1 MKKYETETIRNLGL
15 FSHGGEGKTSIVDAM
30 LFLAGE
36 NTRLGRVDDG
46 TSLMD
51 YEPEEIDRKAT
62 ISSTLAC
69 FEWNKYKINLLDTP
83 GDDNFMYDAKLC
95 IRVVD
100 GAVILVSAVS
110 GVRVGTEKVWDYA
123 NEFSVPVCFFIN
135 KMDRERADFAKTV
148 EDLRKNF
155 TDKNIVVI
163 QLPIGSEESFKGVID
178 LISMKAYLYKEDQSG
193 SFETVDIPAD
203 LADEAAGYREKLIES
218 AVEMNDEVMER
229 YLNGDPIKDEEIETC
244 LKDGIWGRRLAP
256 VMVGAAA
263 RVIGIQPLFDNLVR
277 YFPDP
282 LYVGKV
288 EGTDPRTGKQVE
300 RKMAV
305 NEPFSAFVFKTITD
319 PFAGKLTLFKVYS
332 GELHPD
338 SVVLNVK
345 KDEKERIGQIFYLVG
360 KKQKPAGFVSVGD
373 IAAVAKLKEAATG
386 DTLCDEKSQIAYPE
400 VALPSPAISFSLY
413 PKSKGDED
421 KLNTSL
427 QRLIEEDPSIRY
439 SRDEQTKEFII
450 SGMGQ
455 IHIEVLVARMKRK
468 FGVDV
473 ELREP
478 KVPYKETIK
487 GRTKVQGK
495 YKKQS
500 GGKGQ
505 YGDCWLEF
513 EPLPHG
519 AGFEFVDKIVG
530 GSIPRNYIPSVEKGI
545 VEAMIHGILA
555 GYPTTDFRAT
565 VYDGS
570 YHEVDSSDM
579 AFKIAASMG
588 FKKGMEMSQ
597 PTLLE
602 PIMKVEVIVPEEF
615 VGDIMGDMNSRRGK
629 IMGVEAKG
637 SNQIVKA
644 VVPMAEMLKYAPD
657 LRSMTGGR
665 GTFTME
671 YSHYEEVP
679 AHIAPKIVEQA
690 NREREAAEK

>member
-1 MKKYETETIRNLGL
+1 MKKYETESIRNLGM
-15 FSHGGEGKTSIVDAM
+15 FSHGGEGKTTTVEAM

-36 NTRLGRVDDG
+36 NTRLGKVDEG

-51 YEPEEIDRKAT
+51 YEPEEIERKAT
-62 ISSTLAC
+62 ISASLAC
-69 FEWNKYKINLLDTP
+69 FDWNKYKINLIDTP
-83 GDDNFMYDAKLC
+83 GDDNFIYDAKLC
-95 IRVVD
+95 MRVVD

-110 GVRVGTEKVWDYA
+110 GVRVQTEKVWEYA
-123 NEFSVPVCFFIN
+123 NEFSVPVSFLIN
-135 KMDRERADFAKTV
+135 KIDRERADFGRTLDDLQKT
-148 EDLRKNF
+148 F
-155 TDKNIVVI
+155 TDKNIVAV
-163 QLPIGSEESFKGVID
+163 QLPIGKEDAFQGVVD
-178 LISMKAYLYKEDQSG
+178 LISMKAYMYNKDDQSG
-193 SFETVDIPAD
+193 AFELTGIPAE
-203 LADEAAGYREKLIES
+203 LADEAVRFREKLIES
-218 AVEMNDEVMER
+218 AVEMDDEIMER
-229 YLNGDPIKDEEIETC
+229 YLNGEEIKDEEIEAC
-244 LKDGIWGRRLAP
+244 LKGGIRDRRIAP
-256 VMVGAAA
+256 VMVTAASKN
-263 RVIGIQPLFDNLVR
+263 IGIQPLLDNLVK

-282 LYVGKV
+282 LYKGAAQ
-288 EGTDPRTGKQVE
+288 GLDPRT
-300 RKMAV
+300 RKAV
-305 NEPFSAFVFKTITD
+305 DRRMSVGEPFSAFVFKTITD

-338 SVVLNVK
+338 SIVLNVK
-345 KDEKERIGQIFYLVG
+345 KEEKERIGQIFYLIG

-373 IAAVAKLKEAATG
+373 IAAVAKLREAATG
-386 DTLCDEKSQIAYPE
+386 DTLCDEKSPIEYQE
-400 VALPSPAISFSLY
+400 VVLPPPLISFSLY

-455 IHIEVLVARMKRK
+455 IHIEVLVSKMKRK

-519 AGFEFVDKIVG
+519 TGFEFVDKIVG
-530 GSIPRNYIPSVEKGI
+530 GSIPRQYIPSVEKGI
-545 VEAMIHGILA
+545 VEAMNHGILA
-555 GYPTTDFRAT
+555 GFPVTDFRAT

-588 FKKGMEMSQ
+588 FKKGMEQSQ

-602 PIMKVEVIVPEEF
+602 PIMKVEVIIPEEF
-615 VGDIMGDMNSRRGK
+615 VGDVMGDMNARRGK

-637 SNQIVKA
+637 HNQVVRA

-671 YSHYEEVP
+671 FSHYEEVP
-679 AHIAPKIVEQA
+679 AHIGQKVI
-690 NREREAAEK
+690 EAASKEKE

>member
-1 MKKYETETIRNLGL
+1 MKKYDTDSIRNLGM
-15 FSHGGEGKTSIVDAM
+15 FSHGGEGKTTAVEAM

-36 NTRLGRVDDG
+36 NTRLGKVDEG
-46 TSLMD
+46 SSLMD
-51 YEPEEIDRKAT
+51 YEPEEVERKAT
-62 ISSTLAC
+62 ISASLAC
-69 FEWNKYKINLLDTP
+69 FDWNKYKINMIDTP
-83 GDDNFMYDAKLC
+83 GDDNFIYDAKLC
-95 IRVVD
+95 MRVVD

-110 GVRVGTEKVWDYA
+110 GVRVQTEKVWEYA
-123 NEFSVPVCFFIN
+123 EEFGVPVSFFIN
-135 KMDRERADFAKTV
+135 KIDRERADFGRTL
-148 EDLRKNF
+148 EDLKKTF
-155 TDKNIVVI
+155 SDKSIIAV
-163 QLPIGSEESFKGVID
+163 QLPIGQEEAFKGLVD
-178 LISMKAYLYKEDQSG
+178 LISMKAYVYKDDQSG
-193 SFETVDIPAD
+193 AFETTAIPAD
-203 LADEAAGYREKLIES
+203 MADEAASYREKLIEA
-218 AVEMNDEVMER
+218 AVEVDDEIMER
-229 YLNGDPIKDEEIETC
+229 YLNGDEIKDDEIEAC
-244 LKDGIWGRRLAP
+244 LKAGIQNRRIAP
-256 VMVGAAA
+256 VMVGAAGKNM
-263 RVIGIQPLFDNLVR
+263 GIQPLLDNLVK

-282 LYVGKV
+282 LYLGKAQ
-288 EGTDPRTGKQVE
+288 GIDPKTGK
-300 RKMAV
+300 AV
-305 NEPFSAFVFKTITD
+305 DRQMTVGEPFSGFVFKTITD

-345 KDEKERIGQIFYLVG
+345 KEEKERIGQIFYLVG
-360 KKQKPAGFVSVGD
+360 KKQKAAGFASVGD
-373 IAAVAKLKEAATG
+373 IAAVAKLKEAMTG
-386 DTLCDEKSQIAYPE
+386 DTLCDEKSPIQYQE
-400 VALPSPAISFSLY
+400 VILPPPLISFSLY

-513 EPLPHG
+513 EPLSHG
-519 AGFEFVDKIVG
+519 TGFEFVDKIVG
-530 GSIPRNYIPSVEKGI
+530 GSIPRQYIPSVEKGI
-545 VEAMIHGILA
+545 VEAMNHGILA

-570 YHEVDSSDM
+570 YHDVDSSDM

-588 FKKGMEMSQ
+588 FKKGMEQSQ

-637 SNQIVKA
+637 HNQIVKA
-644 VVPMAEMLKYAPD
+644 VTPMAEMLKYAPD

-671 YSHYEEVP
+671 FSHYEEVP
-679 AHIAPKIVEQA
+679 AHIAQKVIEAA
-690 NREREAAEK
+690 NKEKEAAEK

>member
-1 MKKYETETIRNLGL
+1 MKKYETETIRNLGM

-51 YEPEEIDRKAT
+51 YEPEEIERKAT

-69 FEWNKYKINLLDTP
+69 FDWNKYKINLLDTP
-83 GDDNFMYDAKLC
+83 GDDNFIYDAKLC
-95 IRVVD
+95 MRVVD
-100 GAVILVSAVS
+100 GAVIVVSAVS
-110 GVRVGTEKVWDYA
+110 GVRVQTEKVWEYA

-155 TDKNIVVI
+155 TDRNIVVV
-163 QLPIGSEESFKGVID
+163 QLPIGGEESFKGVID
-178 LISMKAYLYKEDQSG
+178 LISMKAYIYKDDLSG
-193 SFETVDIPAD
+193 AFEAVDIPAD
-203 LADEAAGYREKLIES
+203 LAADAASYREKLIES
-218 AVEMNDEVMER
+218 AVEMDDAVMER
-229 YLNGDPIKDEEIETC
+229 YLNGEEIKDEEIEAC
-244 LKDGIWGRRLAP
+244 LKGGIWGRKLAP
-256 VMVGAAA
+256 VMVGAAGKNMA
-263 RVIGIQPLFDNLVR
+263 IQPLLDNLVR
-277 YFPDP
+277 YFPHP
-282 LYVGKV
+282 LYVGKA
-288 EGTDPRTGKQVE
+288 EGMAPASDKPVS
-300 RKMAV
+300 RKMAP

-386 DTLCDEKSQIAYPE
+386 DTLCDEKAPIVYPE
-400 VALPSPAISFSLY
+400 VVLPSPLISFSLH

-427 QRLIEEDPSIRY
+427 GRLIEEDPSIRY
-439 SRDEQTKEFII
+439 SREEQTKEFII

-495 YKKQS
+495 YKRQS
-500 GGKGQ
+500 GGRGQ
-505 YGDCWLEF
+505 YGDCWLEL

-530 GSIPRNYIPSVEKGI
+530 GVIPRQYIPSVEKGI
-545 VEAMIHGILA
+545 VEAMEHGILA

-588 FKKGMEMSQ
+588 FKKGMEQSQ

-602 PIMKVEVIVPEEF
+602 PIMKVEVIVPEES
-615 VGDIMGDMNSRRGK
+615 VGDIMGDMNARRGK

-637 SNQIVKA
+637 NNQIVKA

-665 GTFTME
+665 GTFMME
-671 YSHYEEVP
+671 FSHYEEVP
-679 AHIAPKIVEQA
+679 AHIAQKVVDQA
-690 NREREAAEK
+690 NRDREAAEK

>member
-1 MKKYETETIRNLGL
+1 MKKYETESIRNIGL
-15 FSHGGEGKTSIVDAM
+15 FSHGGEGKTSLVDAM

-36 NTRLGRVDDG
+36 NSRLGRVDEG
-46 TSLMD
+46 SSLMD
-51 YEPEEIDRKAT
+51 YEPEEVERKAT
-62 ISSTLAC
+62 ISSSLAC
-69 FEWNKYKINLLDTP
+69 FDWNKYKINLIDTP
-83 GDDNFMYDAKLC
+83 GDDNFIYDAKLC
-95 IRVVD
+95 MRVVD
-100 GAVILVSAVS
+100 AAVIMVSAVS
-110 GVRVGTEKVWDYA
+110 GVRVQTEKVWEYA
-123 NEFSVPVCFFIN
+123 GEFAIPVCFFIN
-135 KMDRERADFAKTV
+135 KMDRERADFFRTL
-148 EDLRKNF
+148 EDLQKNF
-155 TDKNIVVI
+155 TDRNIIAI
-163 QLPIGSEESFKGVID
+163 QLPIGQEEGFKGVID
-178 LISMKAYLYKEDQSG
+178 LIGMKAYMYREDQSG
-193 SFETVDIPAD
+193 AFERVDIPAD
-203 LADEAAGYREKLIES
+203 LQAEAANYREKMIEA
-218 AVEMNDEVMER
+218 AVEMDDAIMER
-229 YLNGDPIKDEEIETC
+229 YLNGDEIKDEEIEAC
-244 LKDGIWGRRLAP
+244 IKGGIWNRRIAP
-256 VMVGAAA
+256 VTVGSAMK
-263 RVIGIQPLFDNLVR
+263 VIGVQTLLENLLK

-282 LYVGKV
+282 LYAGKAQ
-288 EGTDPRTGKQVE
+288 GIDPRTGKAVE
-300 RKMAV
+300 RAMTTSQ
-305 NEPFSAFVFKTITD
+305 PFSAFIFKTITD

-386 DTLCDEKSQIAYPE
+386 DTLCDEKSPIEYPA
-400 VALPSPAISFSLY
+400 VLLPPPLVSFSLY

-439 SRDEQTKEFII
+439 SREEQTKEFII

-487 GRTKVQGK
+487 GKTKVQGK

-505 YGDCWLEF
+505 YGDCWLEL

-519 AGFEFVDKIVG
+519 SGFEFVDKIVG
-530 GSIPRNYIPSVEKGI
+530 GSIPRQYIPSVEKGI
-545 VEAMIHGILA
+545 VEAMNHGILA
-555 GYPTTDFRAT
+555 GYPVTDFRAT

-570 YHEVDSSDM
+570 YHDVDSSDM

-588 FKKGMEMSQ
+588 FKKGMEQSQ

-615 VGDIMGDMNSRRGK
+615 VGDIMGDMNSKRGK

-637 SNQIVKA
+637 KNQIVKA
-644 VVPMAEMLKYAPD
+644 VTPMGEMLKYAPD

-671 YSHYEEVP
+671 FSHYEEVP
-679 AHIAPKIVEQA
+679 AHIAQKVIAEA
-690 NREREAAEK
+690 NKEREAEK

>member
-1 MKKYETETIRNLGL
+1 MKKYETETIRNVGL
-15 FSHGGEGKTSIVDAM
+15 FSHGGEGKTSIVETM

-36 NTRLGRVDDG
+36 NNRLGRVDEG

-51 YEPEEIDRKAT
+51 YEPEEMERKAS
-62 ISSTLAC
+62 ISASLAC
-69 FEWNKYKINLLDTP
+69 FEWNKHKINLIDTP
-83 GDDNFMYDAKLC
+83 GDDNFIYDAKLC
-95 IRVVD
+95 MRVVD
-100 GAVILVSAVS
+100 AAVVLVGAVS
-110 GVRVGTEKVWDYA
+110 GVRVQTERVWEYA
-123 NEFSVPVCFFIN
+123 NEFAIPVFLFIN
-135 KMDRERADFAKTV
+135 KMDRERADFNRTL
-148 EDLRKNF
+148 EDVRKSF
-155 TDKNIVVI
+155 VDKSIVPVQI
-163 QLPIGSEESFKGVID
+163 PMGKEENFKGIID
-178 LISMKAYLYKEDQSG
+178 LIAMKAYLYKDDLSG
-193 SFETVDIPAD
+193 AFQAVDIPAEH
-203 LADEAAGYREKLIES
+203 ADEAAKAREKLIES
-218 AVEMNDEVMER
+218 AVEMDDEIMER
-229 YLNGDPIKDEEIETC
+229 YLNGDAIKDEEIQAC
-244 LKDGIWGRRLAP
+244 LKGGIWNRRIVP
-256 VMVGAAA
+256 VLTGSAGKAMGM
-263 RVIGIQPLFDNLVR
+263 QLLFDHLVT
-277 YFPDP
+277 YAPDP
-282 LYVGKV
+282 LYKGKA
-288 EGTDPRTGKQVE
+288 EGYEPRTGK
-300 RKMAV
+300 AV
-305 NEPFSAFVFKTITD
+305 DRQMTVGEPFSGFVFKTITD

-338 SVVLNVK
+338 SVVLDVK

-373 IAAVAKLKEAATG
+373 IAAVAKLKEATTG
-386 DTLCDEKSQIAYPE
+386 DTLCDEKSPIQYPE
-400 VALPSPAISFSLY
+400 VVLPPPLISFSLY

-427 QRLIEEDPSIRY
+427 ARLIEEDPSIRY

-455 IHIEVLVARMKRK
+455 IHIEVLISRMRRK

-505 YGDCWLEF
+505 YGDCWLEL

-519 AGFEFVDKIVG
+519 TGFEFVDKIVG
-530 GSIPRNYIPSVEKGI
+530 GSIPRQYIPSVEKGI
-545 VEAMIHGILA
+545 VEAMVHGILA

-570 YHEVDSSDM
+570 YHDVDSSDM

-588 FKKGMEMSQ
+588 FKKGMEQSQ

-602 PIMKVEVIVPEEF
+602 PIMKVEVLVPEEF
-615 VGDIMGDMNSRRGK
+615 VGDIMGDMNSKRGK

-637 SNQIVKA
+637 KNQVVRA

-671 YSHYEEVP
+671 FSHYEEVP
-679 AHIAPKIVEQA
+679 VHIAQKVIDAA
-690 NREREAAEK
+690 NKEREAAEK

>member
-1 MKKYETETIRNLGL
+1 MKKYETETIRNVGL
-15 FSHGGEGKTSIVDAM
+15 FSHGGEGKTSMVETM

-51 YEPEEIDRKAT
+51 YEPEEVERKAS
-62 ISSTLAC
+62 ISASVAC
-69 FEWNKYKINLLDTP
+69 FDWNKHKINLIDTP
-83 GDDNFMYDAKLC
+83 GDDNFIYDAKLC
-95 IRVVD
+95 MRVVD
-100 GAVILVSAVS
+100 AAVVVVGAVS
-110 GVRVGTEKVWDYA
+110 GVRVQTERVWEFA
-123 NEFSVPVCFFIN
+123 NEFAIPVFLFIN
-135 KMDRERADFAKTV
+135 KMDRERADFNRTL
-148 EDLRKNF
+148 EDVRKSF
-155 TDKNIVVI
+155 VDKSIVPV
-163 QLPIGSEESFKGVID
+163 QLPIGQEEGFKGIID
-178 LISMKAYLYKEDQSG
+178 LIAKKAYVYKDDLSG
-193 SFETVDIPAD
+193 TFQEVEIPAEY
-203 LADEAAGYREKLIES
+203 ADEAAKAREKLIES
-218 AVEMNDEVMER
+218 AVEMDDEIMER
-229 YLNGDPIKDEEIETC
+229 YLNGDEIKDDEIEAC
-244 LKDGIWGRRLAP
+244 LKGGIWNRRIVPVLAGSAGKA
-256 VMVGAAA
+256 MGM
-263 RVIGIQPLFDNLVR
+263 QLLLDHLVT
-277 YFPDP
+277 YSPNP
-282 LYVGKV
+282 LYKGKA
-288 EGTDPRTGKQVE
+288 EGIEPRTGK
-300 RKMAV
+300 AV
-305 NEPFSAFVFKTITD
+305 DRQMTAGEPFSAFIFKTITD

-338 SVVLNVK
+338 SVVLDVK

-360 KKQKPAGFVSVGD
+360 KKQKPAGLVSVGD
-373 IAAVAKLKEAATG
+373 IAAVAKLKEATTG
-386 DTLCDEKSQIAYPE
+386 DTLCDEKSPIQYPE
-400 VALPSPAISFSLY
+400 VVLPPPLISFSLY

-427 QRLIEEDPSIRY
+427 ARLIEEDPSIRY

-455 IHIEVLVARMKRK
+455 IHIEVLISRMRRK

-487 GRTKVQGK
+487 GKTKVQGK

-505 YGDCWLEF
+505 YGDCWLEL
-513 EPLPHG
+513 EPLPRG
-519 AGFEFVDKIVG
+519 TGFEFVDKIVG
-530 GSIPRNYIPSVEKGI
+530 GAIPRQYIPSVEKGI
-545 VEAMIHGILA
+545 VEAMDHGILA

-570 YHEVDSSDM
+570 YHDVDSSDM

-588 FKKGMEMSQ
+588 FKKGVEQSQ

-602 PIMKVEVIVPEEF
+602 PIMKVEVLVPEDT
-615 VGDIMGDMNSRRGK
+615 VGDIMGDMNSKRGK

-637 SNQIVKA
+637 KNQVVRA

-671 YSHYEEVP
+671 FSHYEEVP
-679 AHIAPKIVEQA
+679 VHISQKVVDAA
-690 NREREAAEK
+690 NRAREAAEK

>member
-1 MKKYETETIRNLGL
+1 M
-15 FSHGGEGKTSIVDAM
+15 
-30 LFLAGE
+30 
-36 NTRLGRVDDG
+36 
-46 TSLMD
+46 
-51 YEPEEIDRKAT
+51 
-62 ISSTLAC
+62 
-69 FEWNKYKINLLDTP
+69 
-83 GDDNFMYDAKLC
+83 
-95 IRVVD
+95 
-100 GAVILVSAVS
+100 
-110 GVRVGTEKVWDYA
+110 
-123 NEFSVPVCFFIN
+123 
-135 KMDRERADFAKTV
+135 
-148 EDLRKNF
+148 
-155 TDKNIVVI
+155 
-163 QLPIGSEESFKGVID
+163 
-178 LISMKAYLYKEDQSG
+178 
-193 SFETVDIPAD
+193 
-203 LADEAAGYREKLIES
+203 
-218 AVEMNDEVMER
+218 
-229 YLNGDPIKDEEIETC
+229 
-244 LKDGIWGRRLAP
+244 
-256 VMVGAAA
+256 
-263 RVIGIQPLFDNLVR
+263 
-277 YFPDP
+277 
-282 LYVGKV
+282 
-288 EGTDPRTGKQVE
+288 
-300 RKMAV
+300 
-305 NEPFSAFVFKTITD
+305 
-319 PFAGKLTLFKVYS
+319 
-332 GELHPD
+332 
-338 SVVLNVK
+338 LNVK

-373 IAAVAKLKEAATG
+373 IAAVAKLREAATG
-386 DTLCDEKSQIAYPE
+386 DTLCDEKSPIEYQE
-400 VALPSPAISFSLY
+400 VVLPPPLISFSLY

-455 IHIEVLVARMKRK
+455 IHIEVLVAKMKRK

-519 AGFEFVDKIVG
+519 TGFEFVDKIVG
-530 GSIPRNYIPSVEKGI
+530 GSIPRQYIPSVEKGI
-545 VEAMIHGILA
+545 VEAMNHGILA
-555 GYPTTDFRAT
+555 GYPVTDFRAI

-570 YHEVDSSDM
+570 YHDVDSSDM

-588 FKKGMEMSQ
+588 FKKGMEQSQ

-615 VGDIMGDMNSRRGK
+615 VGDVMGDMNSRRGK

-637 SNQIVKA
+637 HNQMVKA

-671 YSHYEEVP
+671 FSHYEEVP
-679 AHIAPKIVEQA
+679 AHIGQKVIEAA
-690 NREREAAEK
+690 NKEREAAEK

>member
-1 MKKYETETIRNLGL
+1 MKKYETESIRNIGM
-15 FSHGGEGKTSIVDAM
+15 FSHGGEGKTSMVEAM

-36 NTRLGRVDDG
+36 NNRLGKVDEG
-46 TSLMD
+46 SSLMD
-51 YEPEEIDRKAT
+51 YEPEEMERKAS
-62 ISSTLAC
+62 ISASLAC
-69 FEWNKYKINLLDTP
+69 FEWSKHKINLIDTP
-83 GDDNFMYDAKLC
+83 GDDNFIYDAKLC
-95 IRVVD
+95 MRVVD
-100 GAVILVSAVS
+100 GAVIVVSAVS
-110 GVRVGTEKVWDYA
+110 GVRVQTERVWEYA
-123 NEFSVPVCFFIN
+123 NEFAIPAGIFIN
-135 KMDRERADFAKTV
+135 KMDRERADFARTM
-148 EDLRKNF
+148 EDLQKSF
-155 TDKNIVVI
+155 IDKSIIAI
-163 QLPIGSEESFKGVID
+163 QIPMGQEESFRGVID
-178 LISMKAYLYKEDQSG
+178 LITQKAYVYKDDQSG
-193 SFETVDIPAD
+193 AFDVIDIPAEF
-203 LADEAAGYREKLIES
+203 AAEAAKYREKLIES
-218 AVEMNDEVMER
+218 AVEMDDDVMER
-229 YLNGDPIKDEEIETC
+229 YLNGDEVKDEEVEAC
-244 LKDGIWGRRLAP
+244 LKGGIWDRRIVP
-256 VMVGAAA
+256 VMVGSAFKNF
-263 RVIGIQPLFDNLVR
+263 GIQPLLENVVK
-277 YFPDP
+277 YFPHP
-282 LYVGKV
+282 LYVGKAQGLDRAGKAV
-288 EGTDPRTGKQVE
+288 DRQMAAGEG
-300 RKMAV
+300 
-305 NEPFSAFVFKTITD
+305 FSAFVFKTITD

-386 DTLCDEKSQIAYPE
+386 DTLCDEKVPIEYPA
-400 VALPSPAISFSLY
+400 VVLPPPLVSFSLY

-427 QRLIEEDPSIRY
+427 AKLIEEDPSIRY
-439 SRDEQTKEFII
+439 QRDEQTKEFII

-505 YGDCWLEF
+505 YGDCWLEL

-519 AGFEFVDKIVG
+519 TGFEFVDKIVG
-530 GSIPRNYIPSVEKGI
+530 GSIPRQYIPSVEKGI
-545 VEAMIHGILA
+545 VEAMDHGILA

-570 YHEVDSSDM
+570 YHDVDSSDM

-588 FKKGMEMSQ
+588 FKKGMEMCQ

-602 PIMKVEVIVPEEF
+602 PIMKVEVIVPEES
-615 VGDIMGDMNSRRGK
+615 VGDIMGDMNSKRGK

-637 SNQIVKA
+637 KNQIVKA
-644 VVPMAEMLKYAPD
+644 VTPYAEMLKYAPD

-671 YSHYEEVP
+671 FSHYEEVP
-679 AHIAPKIVEQA
+679 AHIAQKVIEVA
-690 NREREAAEK
+690 NKEKEAAEK

>member
-1 MKKYETETIRNLGL
+1 MKKYETETIRNVGL
-15 FSHGGEGKTSIVDAM
+15 FSHGGEGKTTIVETV

-51 YEPEEIDRKAT
+51 YEPEEVERKA
-62 ISSTLAC
+62 SVSGSVAC
-69 FEWNKYKINLLDTP
+69 FDWNKHKINLIDTP
-83 GDDNFMYDAKLC
+83 GDDNFIYDAKLC
-95 IRVVD
+95 MRVVD
-100 GAVILVSAVS
+100 AAVVLVSAVS
-110 GVRVGTEKVWDYA
+110 GVRVQTERVWEYA
-123 NEFSVPVCFFIN
+123 NEFAIPVFLFIN
-135 KMDRERADFAKTV
+135 KMDRERADFARTLD
-148 EDLRKNF
+148 DLRKSF
-155 TDKNIVVI
+155 VDKSIVPV
-163 QLPIGSEESFKGVID
+163 QLPIGQEESFKGIID
-178 LISMKAYLYKEDQSG
+178 LIGMKAYLYKDDLSG
-193 SFETVDIPAD
+193 AFSVADIPAEM
-203 LADEAAGYREKLIES
+203 ADEAAKAREKLIES
-218 AVEMNDEVMER
+218 AVEMDDEIMER
-229 YLNGDPIKDEEIETC
+229 YLNGDEIKNDEIEAC
-244 LKDGIWGRRLAP
+244 LKGGIWNRRIVP
-256 VMVGAAA
+256 VLVGSAGKAMG
-263 RVIGIQPLFDNLVR
+263 VQLLFDHLVT
-277 YFPDP
+277 YAPNP
-282 LYVGKV
+282 LYKGKA
-288 EGTDPRTGKQVE
+288 EGIDPRTGK
-300 RKMAV
+300 AV
-305 NEPFSAFVFKTITD
+305 DRQMSAGEPFSAFVFKTITD

-338 SVVLNVK
+338 SVVLDVK

-373 IAAVAKLKEAATG
+373 IGAVAKLKEATTG
-386 DTLCDEKSQIAYPE
+386 DTLCDEKSPIQYPE
-400 VALPSPAISFSLY
+400 VVLPPPLVSFSLY

-427 QRLIEEDPSIRY
+427 ARLIEEDPSIRY

-455 IHIEVLVARMKRK
+455 IHIEVLISRMRRK

-487 GRTKVQGK
+487 GKTKVQGK

-500 GGKGQ
+500 RGKGQ
-505 YGDCWLEF
+505 YGDCWLEL

-519 AGFEFVDKIVG
+519 TGFEFVDKIVG
-530 GSIPRNYIPSVEKGI
+530 GSIPRQYIPSVEKGI
-545 VEAMIHGILA
+545 VEAMVHGILA
-555 GYPTTDFRAT
+555 GFPTTDFRAT

-570 YHEVDSSDM
+570 YHDVDSSDM

-588 FKKGMEMSQ
+588 FKKGMEQSQ
-597 PTLLE
+597 PALLE
-602 PIMKVEVIVPEEF
+602 PIMKVEVLVPEEF
-615 VGDIMGDMNSRRGK
+615 VGDIMGDMNSKRGK

-637 SNQIVKA
+637 KNQIVRA

-671 YSHYEEVP
+671 FSHYEEVP
-679 AHIAPKIVEQA
+679 AHISQKVIEAA
-690 NREREAAEK
+690 NKAREAAEK

>member
-1 MKKYETETIRNLGL
+1 MKKYETETIRNVGL
-15 FSHGGEGKTSIVDAM
+15 FSHGGEGKTTIVETV

-51 YEPEEIDRKAT
+51 YEPEEVERKA
-62 ISSTLAC
+62 SVSGSVAC
-69 FEWNKYKINLLDTP
+69 FDWNKYKINLIDTP
-83 GDDNFMYDAKLC
+83 GDDNFIYDAKLC
-95 IRVVD
+95 MRVVD
-100 GAVILVSAVS
+100 AAVVLVSAVS
-110 GVRVGTEKVWDYA
+110 GVRVQTERVWEYA
-123 NEFSVPVCFFIN
+123 NEFAIPVFLFIN
-135 KMDRERADFAKTV
+135 KMDRERADFARTLD
-148 EDLRKNF
+148 DLRKSF
-155 TDKNIVVI
+155 VDKSIVPV
-163 QLPIGSEESFKGVID
+163 QLPIGQEESFKGIID
-178 LISMKAYLYKEDQSG
+178 LIGMKAYLYRDDLSG
-193 SFETVDIPAD
+193 AFSVADIPAEM
-203 LADEAAGYREKLIES
+203 ADEAAKAREKLIES
-218 AVEMNDEVMER
+218 AVEMDDEIMER
-229 YLNGDPIKDEEIETC
+229 YLNGDEIKNDEIEAC
-244 LKDGIWGRRLAP
+244 LKGGIWNRRIVP
-256 VMVGAAA
+256 VLVGSAGKAMG
-263 RVIGIQPLFDNLVR
+263 VQLLFDHLVT
-277 YFPDP
+277 YAPNP
-282 LYVGKV
+282 LYKGKA
-288 EGTDPRTGKQVE
+288 EGIDPRTGK
-300 RKMAV
+300 AV
-305 NEPFSAFVFKTITD
+305 DRQMSAGEPFSAFVFKTITD

-338 SVVLNVK
+338 SVVLDVK

-373 IAAVAKLKEAATG
+373 IAAVAKLKEATTG
-386 DTLCDEKSQIAYPE
+386 DTLCDEKSPIQYPE
-400 VALPSPAISFSLY
+400 VVLPPPLVSFSLY

-427 QRLIEEDPSIRY
+427 ARLIEEDPSIRY

-455 IHIEVLVARMKRK
+455 IHIEVLISRMRRK

-487 GRTKVQGK
+487 GKTKVQGK

-505 YGDCWLEF
+505 YGDCWLEL

-519 AGFEFVDKIVG
+519 TGFEFVDKIVG
-530 GSIPRNYIPSVEKGI
+530 GSIPRQYIPSVEKGI
-545 VEAMIHGILA
+545 VEAMVHGILA
-555 GYPTTDFRAT
+555 GFPTTDFRAT

-570 YHEVDSSDM
+570 YHDVDSSDM

-588 FKKGMEMSQ
+588 FKKGMEQSQ

-602 PIMKVEVIVPEEF
+602 PIMKVEVLVPEEF
-615 VGDIMGDMNSRRGK
+615 VGDIMGDMNSKRGK

-637 SNQIVKA
+637 KNQIVRA

-671 YSHYEEVP
+671 FSHYEEVP
-679 AHIAPKIVEQA
+679 AHISQKVIEAA
-690 NREREAAEK
+690 NKAREAAEK

>member
-1 MKKYETETIRNLGL
+1 MKKYETETIRNVGL
-15 FSHGGEGKTSIVDAM
+15 FSHGGEGKTTIVETV

-51 YEPEEIDRKAT
+51 YEPEEVERKA
-62 ISSTLAC
+62 SVSGSVAC
-69 FEWNKYKINLLDTP
+69 FDWNKYKINLIDTP
-83 GDDNFMYDAKLC
+83 GDDNFIYDAKLC
-95 IRVVD
+95 MRVVD
-100 GAVILVSAVS
+100 AAVVLVSAVS
-110 GVRVGTEKVWDYA
+110 GVRVQTERVWEYA
-123 NEFSVPVCFFIN
+123 NEFAIPVFLFIN
-135 KMDRERADFAKTV
+135 KMDRERADFARTLG
-148 EDLRKNF
+148 DLRKSF
-155 TDKNIVVI
+155 VDKSIVPV
-163 QLPIGSEESFKGVID
+163 QLPIGQEEGFKGIID
-178 LISMKAYLYKEDQSG
+178 LIGMKAYLYKDDLSG
-193 SFETVDIPAD
+193 AFSVADIPAEM
-203 LADEAAGYREKLIES
+203 ADEAAKAREKLIES
-218 AVEMNDEVMER
+218 AVEMDDEIMER
-229 YLNGDPIKDEEIETC
+229 YLNGDEIKNDEIEAC
-244 LKDGIWGRRLAP
+244 LKGGIWNRRIVP
-256 VMVGAAA
+256 VLVGSAGKAMG
-263 RVIGIQPLFDNLVR
+263 VQLLFDHLVT
-277 YFPDP
+277 YAPNP
-282 LYVGKV
+282 LYKGKA
-288 EGTDPRTGKQVE
+288 EGLDPRTGK
-300 RKMAV
+300 AV
-305 NEPFSAFVFKTITD
+305 DRQMSAGEPFSAFVFKTITD

-338 SVVLNVK
+338 SVVLDVK

-373 IAAVAKLKEAATG
+373 IAAVAKLKEATTG
-386 DTLCDEKSQIAYPE
+386 DTLCDEKSPIQYPE
-400 VALPSPAISFSLY
+400 VVLPPPLVSFSLY

-427 QRLIEEDPSIRY
+427 ARLIEEDPSIRY

-455 IHIEVLVARMKRK
+455 IHIEVLISRMRRK

-487 GRTKVQGK
+487 GKTKVQGK

-505 YGDCWLEF
+505 YGDCWLEL

-519 AGFEFVDKIVG
+519 TGFEFVDKIVG
-530 GSIPRNYIPSVEKGI
+530 GSIPRQYIPSVEKGI
-545 VEAMIHGILA
+545 VEAMVHGILA
-555 GYPTTDFRAT
+555 GFPTTDFRAT

-570 YHEVDSSDM
+570 YHDVDSSDM

-588 FKKGMEMSQ
+588 FKKGMEQSQ

-602 PIMKVEVIVPEEF
+602 PIMKVEVLVPEEF
-615 VGDIMGDMNSRRGK
+615 VGDIMGDMNSKRGK

-637 SNQIVKA
+637 KNQVVRA

-671 YSHYEEVP
+671 FSHYEEVP
-679 AHIAPKIVEQA
+679 AHISQKVIEAA
-690 NREREAAEK
+690 NKAREAAEK

>member
-1 MKKYETETIRNLGL
+1 MKKYETESIRNLGM
-15 FSHGGEGKTSIVDAM
+15 FSHGGEGKTTTVEAM

-36 NTRLGRVDDG
+36 NTRLGKVDEG

-51 YEPEEIDRKAT
+51 YEPEEIERKAT
-62 ISSTLAC
+62 ISASLAC
-69 FEWNKYKINLLDTP
+69 FDWNKYKINLIDTP
-83 GDDNFMYDAKLC
+83 GDDNFIYDAKLC
-95 IRVVD
+95 MRVVD

-110 GVRVGTEKVWDYA
+110 GVRVQTEKVWEYA
-123 NEFSVPVCFFIN
+123 NEFSVPVSFLIN
-135 KMDRERADFAKTV
+135 KIDRERADFSRTLD
-148 EDLRKNF
+148 DLQKNF
-155 TDKNIVVI
+155 TDKSIVAV
-163 QLPIGSEESFKGVID
+163 QLPIGKEDAFQGVVD
-178 LISMKAYLYKEDQSG
+178 LISMKAYIYNKDDQSG
-193 SFETVDIPAD
+193 AFERVDIPAE
-203 LADEAAGYREKLIES
+203 LAEEAARYREKLIES
-218 AVEMNDEVMER
+218 AVEMDDEITER
-229 YLNGDPIKDEEIETC
+229 YLNGEEIKDEEIEEC
-244 LKDGIWGRRLAP
+244 LKGGIRDRRIVP
-256 VMVGAAA
+256 VMVTAASKN
-263 RVIGIQPLFDNLVR
+263 IGIQPLLDNLVK

-282 LYVGKV
+282 LYKGVAQGL
-288 EGTDPRTGKQVE
+288 DPRT
-300 RKMAV
+300 RKAV
-305 NEPFSAFVFKTITD
+305 DRQMSVAGPFSAFVFKTITD
-319 PFAGKLTLFKVYS
+319 PFAGKLTLFKVCS

-373 IAAVAKLKEAATG
+373 IAAVAKLREAATG
-386 DTLCDEKSQIAYPE
+386 DTLCDEKSPIEYQE
-400 VALPSPAISFSLY
+400 VVLPPPLISFSLY

-455 IHIEVLVARMKRK
+455 IHIEVLVSKMKRK

-519 AGFEFVDKIVG
+519 TGFEFVDKIVG
-530 GSIPRNYIPSVEKGI
+530 GSIPRQYIPSVEKGI
-545 VEAMIHGILA
+545 VEAMNHGILA
-555 GYPTTDFRAT
+555 GFPVTDFRAI

-570 YHEVDSSDM
+570 YHDVDSSDM

-588 FKKGMEMSQ
+588 FKKGMEQSQ

-602 PIMKVEVIVPEEF
+602 PIMKVEIIIPEEF
-615 VGDIMGDMNSRRGK
+615 VGDVMGDMNSRRGK

-637 SNQIVKA
+637 HNQIVKS
-644 VVPMAEMLKYAPD
+644 VTPMAEMLKYAPD

-671 YSHYEEVP
+671 FSHYEEVP
-679 AHIAPKIVEQA
+679 AHIGQKVI
-690 NREREAAEK
+690 EAANKEKE

>member
-1 MKKYETETIRNLGL
+1 MKKYETESIRNIGM
-15 FSHGGEGKTSIVDAM
+15 FSHGGEGKTSIVEAM
-30 LFLAGE
+30 LFLTGE
-36 NTRLGRVDDG
+36 NTRLGRVDEG
-46 TSLMD
+46 SSLMD
-51 YEPEEIDRKAT
+51 YEPEEIERKAS
-62 ISSTLAC
+62 ISASLAC
-69 FEWNKYKINLLDTP
+69 FEWNKNKINLIDTP
-83 GDDNFMYDAKLC
+83 GDDNFIYDAKLC
-95 IRVVD
+95 MRVVD
-100 GAVILVSAVS
+100 GAVIVVSAVS
-110 GVRVGTEKVWDYA
+110 GVRVQTEKVWEYA
-123 NEFSVPVCFFIN
+123 NEFAIPACLFIN
-135 KMDRERADFAKTV
+135 KIDRERADFARTL
-148 EDLRKNF
+148 EDLQRSF
-155 TDKNIVVI
+155 VDKSIVAI
-163 QLPIGSEESFKGVID
+163 QIPMGQEENFKGIID
-178 LISMKAYLYKEDQSG
+178 LIAKKAYIFKDDTSG
-193 SFETVDIPAD
+193 AFDTVEIPAEF
-203 LADEAAGYREKLIES
+203 ADEASKYREKLIES
-218 AVEMNDEVMER
+218 AVEMNDEIMER
-229 YLNGDPIKDEEIETC
+229 YLNGDEIADAEVEAC
-244 LKDGIWGRRLAP
+244 LKDGIWSRRLVP
-256 VMVGAAA
+256 VMVGSAYKNVGVSQLLDAT
-263 RVIGIQPLFDNLVR
+263 VKF
-277 YFPDP
+277 FPNP
-282 LYVGKV
+282 LYIGKV
-288 EGTDPRTGKQVE
+288 EGYDHKAKKTVE
-300 RKMAV
+300 KKMAI

-345 KDEKERIGQIFYLVG
+345 KDEKERIGQIFYLAG

-386 DTLCDEKSQIAYPE
+386 DTLCDEKVPIEYPA
-400 VALPSPAISFSLY
+400 VDLPSPLISFSLY

-427 QRLIEEDPSIRY
+427 AKLIEEDPSIRY
-439 SRDEQTKEFII
+439 QRDEQTKEFII

-455 IHIEVLVARMKRK
+455 IHIEVLVSRMKRK

-473 ELREP
+473 DLREP

-487 GRTKVQGK
+487 GHTKVQGK

-505 YGDCWLEF
+505 YGDCWLEL

-519 AGFEFVDKIVG
+519 TGFEFVDKIVG
-530 GSIPRNYIPSVEKGI
+530 GSIPRQYIPSVEKGI
-545 VEAMIHGILA
+545 VEAMVHGILA

-570 YHEVDSSDM
+570 YHDVDSSDM

-588 FKKGMEMSQ
+588 FKKGMEMCQ
-597 PTLLE
+597 PVLLE

-615 VGDIMGDMNSRRGK
+615 VGDIMGDMNSKRGK

-637 SNQIVKA
+637 KNQVVKA
-644 VVPMAEMLKYAPD
+644 VTPMAEMLKYAPD

-679 AHIAPKIVEQA
+679 VHIAQKVIEAA
-690 NREREAAEK
+690 NKEKEAAEK

>member
-1 MKKYETETIRNLGL
+1 MKKYETESIRNIGM
-15 FSHGGEGKTSIVDAM
+15 FSHGGEGKTSIVEAT

-36 NTRLGRVDDG
+36 NTRLGKVDEG

-51 YEPEEIDRKAT
+51 YEPEEIERKAS
-62 ISSTLAC
+62 ISASLAC
-69 FEWNKYKINLLDTP
+69 FEWNKYKINLIDTP
-83 GDDNFMYDAKLC
+83 GDDNFIYDAKLC
-95 IRVVD
+95 MRVVD

-110 GVRVGTEKVWDYA
+110 GVRVQTEKVWEYA
-123 NEFSVPVCFFIN
+123 NEFAIPACLFIN
-135 KMDRERADFAKTV
+135 KMDRERADFSRTIG
-148 EDLRKNF
+148 DLQKSF
-155 TDKNIVVI
+155 VDKSIVPI
-163 QLPIGSEESFKGVID
+163 QIPIGQEESFKGLID
-178 LISMKAYLYKEDQSG
+178 LITMKAYMYKDDQSG
-193 SFETVDIPAD
+193 AFEQVDIPAE
-203 LADEAAGYREKLIES
+203 LAAEAAKHREKLIES
-218 AVEMNDEVMER
+218 SVEMNDEIMER
-229 YLNGDPIKDEEIETC
+229 YLNGDEIKDEEVEAC
-244 LKDGIWGRRLAP
+244 LKDGIWNRRIVP
-256 VMVGAAA
+256 VMVGSATKM
-263 RVIGIQPLFDNLVR
+263 IGVQPLFDNLVK

-282 LYVGKV
+282 LYKGKV
-288 EGTDPRTGKQVE
+288 EGIDPKTGK
-300 RKMAV
+300 AV
-305 NEPFSAFVFKTITD
+305 DRADDAGEPFSAFVFKTITD

-338 SVVLNVK
+338 SVVLDIK
-345 KDEKERIGQIFYLVG
+345 KDEKERIGQIFYLIG

-386 DTLCDEKSQIAYPE
+386 DTLCDEKSPIQYPE
-400 VALPSPAISFSLY
+400 VVLPPPLASFSLY

-427 QRLIEEDPSIRY
+427 SRLIEEDPSIRY

-455 IHIEVLVARMKRK
+455 IHIEVLISRMKRK

-487 GRTKVQGK
+487 GKTKVQGK

-505 YGDCWLEF
+505 YGDCWLEL

-519 AGFEFVDKIVG
+519 TGFEFVDKIVG
-530 GSIPRNYIPSVEKGI
+530 GSIPRQYIPSVEKGI
-545 VEAMIHGILA
+545 VEAMDHGMLA
-555 GYPTTDFRAT
+555 GYPVIDFRAT

-570 YHEVDSSDM
+570 YHDVDSSDM

-588 FKKGMEMSQ
+588 FKKGMEQSQ
-597 PTLLE
+597 PILLE

-615 VGDIMGDMNSRRGK
+615 VGDIMGDMNSKRGK
-629 IMGVEAKG
+629 IIGVEAKG
-637 SNQIVKA
+637 KNQIVKA

-671 YSHYEEVP
+671 FSHYEEVP
-679 AHIAPKIVEQA
+679 VHIAQKVIEQA
-690 NREREAAEK
+690 NKEREAAEK

>member
-1 MKKYETETIRNLGL
+1 MKKYETETIRNVGL
-15 FSHGGEGKTSIVDAM
+15 FSHGGEGKTTIVETV

-51 YEPEEIDRKAT
+51 YEPEEVERKA
-62 ISSTLAC
+62 SVSGSVAC
-69 FEWNKYKINLLDTP
+69 FDWNKHKINLIDTP
-83 GDDNFMYDAKLC
+83 GDDNFIYDAKLC
-95 IRVVD
+95 MRVVD
-100 GAVILVSAVS
+100 AAVVLVSAVS
-110 GVRVGTEKVWDYA
+110 GVRVQTERVWEYA
-123 NEFSVPVCFFIN
+123 NEFAIPVFLFIN
-135 KMDRERADFAKTV
+135 KMDRERADFARTLD
-148 EDLRKNF
+148 DLRKSF
-155 TDKNIVVI
+155 VDKSIVPV
-163 QLPIGSEESFKGVID
+163 QLPIGQEESFKGIID
-178 LISMKAYLYKEDQSG
+178 LIGMKAYLYKDDLSG
-193 SFETVDIPAD
+193 AFSVADIPAEM
-203 LADEAAGYREKLIES
+203 ADEAAKAREKLIES
-218 AVEMNDEVMER
+218 AVEMDDEIMER
-229 YLNGDPIKDEEIETC
+229 YLNGDEIKNDEIEAC
-244 LKDGIWGRRLAP
+244 LKGGIWNRRIVP
-256 VMVGAAA
+256 VLVGSAGKAMG
-263 RVIGIQPLFDNLVR
+263 VQLLFDHLVT
-277 YFPDP
+277 YAPNP
-282 LYVGKV
+282 LYKGKA
-288 EGTDPRTGKQVE
+288 EGIDPRTGK
-300 RKMAV
+300 AV
-305 NEPFSAFVFKTITD
+305 DRQMSAGEPFSAFVFKTITD

-338 SVVLNVK
+338 SVVLDVK

-373 IAAVAKLKEAATG
+373 IGAVAKLKEATTG
-386 DTLCDEKSQIAYPE
+386 DTLCDEKSPIQYPE
-400 VALPSPAISFSLY
+400 VVLPPPLVSFSLY

-427 QRLIEEDPSIRY
+427 ARLIEEDPSIRY

-455 IHIEVLVARMKRK
+455 IHIEVLISRMRRK

-487 GRTKVQGK
+487 GKTKVQGK

-505 YGDCWLEF
+505 YGDCWLEL

-519 AGFEFVDKIVG
+519 TGFEFVDKIVG
-530 GSIPRNYIPSVEKGI
+530 GSIPRQYIPSVEKGI
-545 VEAMIHGILA
+545 VEAMVHGILA
-555 GYPTTDFRAT
+555 GFPTTDFRAT

-570 YHEVDSSDM
+570 YHDVDSSDM

-588 FKKGMEMSQ
+588 FKKGMEQSQ
-597 PTLLE
+597 PALLE
-602 PIMKVEVIVPEEF
+602 PIMKVEVLVPEEF
-615 VGDIMGDMNSRRGK
+615 VGDIMGDMNSKRGK

-637 SNQIVKA
+637 KNQIVRA

-671 YSHYEEVP
+671 FSHYEEVP
-679 AHIAPKIVEQA
+679 AHISQKVIEAA
-690 NREREAAEK
+690 NKAREAAEK

>member
-1 MKKYETETIRNLGL
+1 MKKYETESIRNLGM
-15 FSHGGEGKTSIVDAM
+15 FSHGGEGKTSLVEAM

-36 NTRLGRVDDG
+36 NTRLGKVDEG
-46 TSLMD
+46 SSLMD
-51 YEPEEIDRKAT
+51 YEPEEIERKAS
-62 ISSTLAC
+62 ISASIAC
-69 FEWNKYKINLLDTP
+69 FDWNKYKINLIDTP
-83 GDDNFMYDAKLC
+83 GDDNFIYDARLC
-95 IRVVD
+95 MKVVD
-100 GAVILVSAVS
+100 GAVIVVSAVS
-110 GVRVGTEKVWDYA
+110 GVRVQTEKVWEYA
-123 NEFSVPVCFFIN
+123 NDFAIPACFFIN
-135 KMDRERADFAKTV
+135 KIDRERADFARTV
-148 EDLRKNF
+148 EDLQKSFVERS
-155 TDKNIVVI
+155 IVAI
-163 QLPIGSEESFKGVID
+163 QIPMGQEDGFKGVID
-178 LISMKAYLYKEDQSG
+178 IITMQAYAYKDDQSG
-193 SFETVDIPAD
+193 AFERIDIPGEFAE
-203 LADEAAGYREKLIES
+203 EAAKYREKLVES
-218 AVEMNDEVMER
+218 AVEMNDEIMER
-229 YLNGDPIKDEEIETC
+229 YLNGDQIKDEEVEAC
-244 LKDGIWGRRLAP
+244 LKGGIWDRRIAP
-256 VMVGAAA
+256 VMVGSAFKNMG
-263 RVIGIQPLFDNLVR
+263 VQLLLDNLVK

-288 EGTDPRTGKQVE
+288 QGLDARTGK
-300 RKMAV
+300 AV
-305 NEPFSAFVFKTITD
+305 DRQMSAGGPFSAFVFKTITD

-386 DTLCDEKSQIAYPE
+386 DTLCDEKSPIEYPA
-400 VALPSPAISFSLY
+400 VLLPPPLVSFSLY

-427 QRLIEEDPSIRY
+427 AKLIEEDPSIRY
-439 SRDEQTKEFII
+439 QRDEQTKEFII

-455 IHIEVLVARMKRK
+455 IHIEVLVMRMKRK

-505 YGDCWLEF
+505 YGDCWLEL

-519 AGFEFVDKIVG
+519 TGFEFVDKIVG
-530 GSIPRNYIPSVEKGI
+530 GSIPRQYIPSVEKGI
-545 VEAMIHGILA
+545 VEAKEHGILA

-570 YHEVDSSDM
+570 YHDVDSSDM

-588 FKKGMEMSQ
+588 FKKGMELCQ

-602 PIMKVEVIVPEEF
+602 PIMKVEVIVPEES
-615 VGDIMGDMNSRRGK
+615 VGDIMGDMNSKRGK
-629 IMGVEAKG
+629 IIGVEAKG
-637 SNQIVKA
+637 KNQIVKA
-644 VVPMAEMLKYAPD
+644 VTPMGEMLKYAPD

-671 YSHYEEVP
+671 FSHYEEVP
-679 AHIAPKIVEQA
+679 AHISQKVIEHA
-690 NREREAAEK
+690 NKERETAEK

>member
-1 MKKYETETIRNLGL
+1 MKKYETETIRNVGL
-15 FSHGGEGKTSIVDAM
+15 FSHGGEGKTTIVETM

-51 YEPEEIDRKAT
+51 YEPEEVERKAS
-62 ISSTLAC
+62 ISASLAC
-69 FEWNKYKINLLDTP
+69 FEWNKHKINLIDTP
-83 GDDNFMYDAKLC
+83 GDDNFIYDAKLC
-95 IRVVD
+95 MRVVD
-100 GAVILVSAVS
+100 AAVVLVSAVS
-110 GVRVGTEKVWDYA
+110 GVRVQTERVWEYA
-123 NEFSVPVCFFIN
+123 NEFAIPVFLFIN
-135 KMDRERADFAKTV
+135 KMDRERADFNRTL
-148 EDLRKNF
+148 EDLRKSF
-155 TDKNIVVI
+155 VDKSIVPV
-163 QLPIGSEESFKGVID
+163 QLPIGQEESFKGIID
-178 LISMKAYLYKEDQSG
+178 LIAMKAYLYKDDLSG
-193 SFETVDIPAD
+193 GFSVADIPAE
-203 LADEAAGYREKLIES
+203 LADEAAKAREKLIES
-218 AVEMNDEVMER
+218 AVEMDDEIMER
-229 YLNGDPIKDEEIETC
+229 YLNGDEIKDDEIQAC
-244 LKDGIWGRRLAP
+244 LKGGIWNRRIVP
-256 VMVGAAA
+256 VLVGSAGKAM
-263 RVIGIQPLFDNLVR
+263 GIQPLLDHLVT
-277 YFPDP
+277 YAPEP
-282 LYVGKV
+282 LYKGKA
-288 EGTDPRTGKQVE
+288 EGIEPRTGK
-300 RKMAV
+300 AV
-305 NEPFSAFVFKTITD
+305 DRQMTAGEPFSAFVFKTITD

-338 SVVLNVK
+338 SVVLDVK

-373 IAAVAKLKEAATG
+373 IAAVAKLKEATTG
-386 DTLCDEKSQIAYPE
+386 DTLSDEKSPIQYPE
-400 VALPSPAISFSLY
+400 VVLPPPLVSFSLY

-427 QRLIEEDPSIRY
+427 ARLIEEDPSIRY
-439 SRDEQTKEFII
+439 SREEQTKEFII

-455 IHIEVLVARMKRK
+455 IHIEVLISRMRRK

-505 YGDCWLEF
+505 YGDCWLEL

-519 AGFEFVDKIVG
+519 TGFEFVDKIVG
-530 GSIPRNYIPSVEKGI
+530 GSIPRQYIPSVEKGI
-545 VEAMIHGILA
+545 VEAMDHGILA
-555 GYPTTDFRAT
+555 GFPTTDFRAT

-570 YHEVDSSDM
+570 YHDVDSSDM

-588 FKKGMEMSQ
+588 FKKGMEQSQ

-602 PIMKVEVIVPEEF
+602 PIMKVEVLVPEEF
-615 VGDIMGDMNSRRGK
+615 VGDIMGDMNSKRGK

-637 SNQIVKA
+637 KNQVVRA

-671 YSHYEEVP
+671 FSHYEEVP
-679 AHIAPKIVEQA
+679 AHIAQKVIEAA